1 MDKGSQGKWRKGWCF
16 VQKLEVILQ
25 ASFHIRYW
33 PNSFHAHRLIQYAHD
48 CHFKNI
54 RLLVLSIFRG
64 IYEEGK
70 NISSIDTLAQ
80 IAESNG
86 LSGARKV
93 LSSTD
98 YATSVIEE
106 DDYAKDDLEIQY

>member
-1 MDKGSQGKWRKGWCF
+1 MEVF
-16 VQKLEVILQ
+16 VCI
-25 ASFHIRYW
+25 SFHLRYW

-48 CHFKNI
+48 CHFKNTP
-54 RLLVLSIFRG
+54 LLVLSIFRG

-98 YATSVIEE
+98 YAESVIEE
-106 DDYAKDDLEIQY
+106 DDFAKDDLEIQY